1 MKKLKFIIPHGWVLG
16 CLMPVLGYV
25 IFEVTTGNLL
35 SINFMRAFVN
45 VLFYYM
51 IYVLAFL
58 CINRFRAAMIGT
70 TAILYI
76 IAAVD
81 YYVLQFRGTP
91 FMLPQDLFAWRTAAA
106 VVSNYKIGWSNS
118 VALGGLLLV
127 ITIFLLWHTR
137 VDKLTWKRRG
147 IFAGSYLAFCAAW
160 LLAFYK
166 FDIKLPLAD
175 VDDDIFWWSL
185 SGSYQD
191 FGYAT
196 STAILLKSS
205 VFEKP
210 GGYSLSGVQEAA
222 DQTVYERKPISDITP
237 ENIIVIMN
245 ESLSDMRV
253 IGDFETNE
261 EFFPFIKSLEKNT
274 IKSELYVQVFG
285 GGTSNTEYEAL
296 TGNTM
301 SFLPYVISAYQPYCK
316 ENEYGLASTLKAQ
329 GYTAVAM
336 HPNISGNWNRKT
348 VYGYMGFDEFISSSG
363 YQEVELLRNYA
374 SDKGNYDRLIERY
387 QEKAEGERLFIFNIT
402 MQNHGG
408 YEEAF
413 EEFREE
419 IQVTGDFAG
428 YPQTDRFLSLMKKS
442 DEAFAYLIEY
452 FSQVEEPTMIVMFGD
467 HQAAIET
474 EFYEK
479 LYGKSLKELSP
490 QEADRQYVTPL
501 VIWTNYE
508 IEEKQMETI
517 SANYLGSM
525 ILELANL
532 ELTDYNEFL
541 LSAWEEVPVLGKNG
555 YYLKDGSYIPW
566 SSKME
571 EPDILKRYRLLE
583 YNYVADRRHR
593 LDALFR
599 LNLDLQEE

>member
-1 MKKLKFIIPHGWVLG
+1 MKKRKLIIPYGRLLG
-16 CLMPVLGYV
+16 CLMPVVGYI
-25 IFEVTTGNLL
+25 IFETTTGNLL
-35 SINFMRAFVN
+35 SINFSRAVIN
-45 VLFYYM
+45 LIFYYL
-51 IYVLAFL
+51 IYGLVFL
-58 CINRFRAAMIGT
+58 CVNRFRGAMIGT
-70 TAILYI
+70 TAALYG

-81 YYVLQFRGTP
+81 YYVLQFRGNP
-91 FMLPQDLFAWRTAAA
+91 LLLPQDIFAWRTAAA
-106 VVSNYKIGWSNS
+106 VVSNYKIGWSKS
-118 VALGGLLLV
+118 VILGGIILLV
-127 ITIFLLWHTR
+127 AIFLLWHTK
-137 VDKLTWKRRG
+137 VGKMTWKRRG
-147 IFAGSYLAFCAAW
+147 IFAGIYVVACAVW
-160 LLAFYK
+160 MTAFYK
-166 FDIKLPLAD
+166 FDVKLPLAD
-175 VDDDIFWWSL
+175 IDDDIFWWSL

-205 VFEKP
+205 MFEKP
-210 GGYSLSGVQEAA
+210 GGYSLTAVEEAA
-222 DQTVYERKPISDITP
+222 AQAEYERDAVSDITP

-245 ESLSDMRV
+245 ESLADMRV
-253 IGDFETNE
+253 IEDFETNQ
-261 EFFPFIKSLEKNT
+261 EFFPFMRSLDKNT
-274 IKSELYVQVFG
+274 IKSRLYVQVFG

-329 GYTAVAM
+329 GYTVVAM

-363 YQEVELLRNYA
+363 YQEVEQLRNYA

-387 QEKAEGERLFIFNIT
+387 EEKEDGEPIFIFNVT

-408 YEEAF
+408 YEESF
-413 EEFREE
+413 DNFREE
-419 IQVTGDFAG
+419 VQATGDLAG
-428 YPQTDRFLSLMKKS
+428 YPQADRFLSLMKKS
-442 DEAFAYLIEY
+442 DEAFAYLLDY

-479 LYGKSLKELSP
+479 LYGKPLKELTP

-508 IEEKQMETI
+508 MKKKQIEAV

-532 ELTDYNEFL
+532 KLTDYNKFL
-541 LSAWEEVPVLGKNG
+541 LCVQKEVPVLGKNG
-555 YYLKDGSYIPW
+555 YYLKDGSYVPW
-566 SSKME
+566 SSKAE
-571 EPDILKRYRLLE
+571 EPDILKSYRMLE
-583 YNYVADRRHR
+583 YNYVADRKHR
-593 LDALFR
+593 LDSLFV
-599 LNLDLQEE
+599 LN